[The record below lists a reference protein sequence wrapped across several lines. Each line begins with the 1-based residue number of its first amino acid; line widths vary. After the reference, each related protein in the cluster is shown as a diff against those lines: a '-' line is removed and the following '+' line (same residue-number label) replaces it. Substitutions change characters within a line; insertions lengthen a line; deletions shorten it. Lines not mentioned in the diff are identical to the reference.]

1 MAHDALTRRSFFG
14 ATALAG
20 AAVLVGRVRPAAA
33 IRIEEANVETQAL
46 YTAACESQAA
56 HQQLREELAA
66 QLETAEGREKA
77 LALASAMN
85 CPYCGCKLGAIEP
98 YDAKF

>member
-1 MAHDALTRRSFFG
+1 MAYDILTRRRFFG
-14 ATALAG
+14 GTALAG
-20 AAVLVGRVRPAAA
+20 AAVLVGRARPAAA
-33 IRIEEANVETQAL
+33 IRIEEADVGTQAF
-46 YTAACESQAA
+46 YTAACESLTA

-66 QLETAEGREKA
+66 QLETEEGREEAMA
-77 LALASAMN
+77 LVAAMN